1 MPQVFKVGPYWALIW
16 WQGGKRMEYEKALTI
31 EQFTDLVK
39 EKYLEL
45 GPAVSDKDEKLK
57 QEDKFWLMVF
67 F

>member
-1 MPQVFKVGPYWALIW
+1 
-16 WQGGKRMEYEKALTI
+16 MEYEKALTI

-57 QEDKFWLMVF
+57 QEDKF
-67 F
+67 